1 MGRKKA
7 IRIPIV
13 GGKLKSGT
21 IYSIFALLLIL
32 AFVLLAISFNQKAE
46 GLSWARVWMMNQFGA
61 FAFIFPVFF
70 LMGGALSIQPKKVKL
85 VKPRWMAGIILLFI
99 SLLGLFGTGEVGI
112 VLQVTVADFIS
123 SLGAS
128 VLYLTLFLISM
139 LIIFELSLQDFIML
153 VAKITDAIVKTL
165 QAIFAIVPNKS
176 HSAETSR
183 DRMEDEFVGN
193 KPLAKPM
200 SPSGIS
206 PSAQPTKATAAAQTE
221 FADNKF
227 HSAATGISK
236 DWKFP
241 PLSLLDDPSNVQAD
255 RGDVKQNS
263 DSIEEALDSFGVRA
277 RVVDISYGP
286 AVTQYALQ
294 IAKGVK
300 LNKITSLSNNLA
312 LALAAPNGQIRIEA
326 PIPGKSL
333 VGIEVPNLR
342 SQTVSLKEMLRT
354 QHFVDRAKLLRVPMG
369 YDVSGNPITVDIDT
383 MPHILVAGTTGSGKS
398 VCLSAWICSILF
410 RTTPDEVK
418 LLLIDPKR
426 VTFSPFDGIPHLMT
440 NIIHDTKDTLSAL
453 KWAVGEMEDRYQ
465 LLSNMRARDI
475 YSYNARAVR
484 PEERMPMVLIVID
497 ELADLMMAASK
508 EVESLITR
516 IAQKARAVGI
526 YLVLATQ
533 RPSVDVITGLMKA
546 NIPARVSF
554 NVSSMID
561 SRVIIDMPGAEKLL
575 GKGDMLYL
583 SPSSSKPTRIQGPFV
598 TEKEINNL
606 VEFFKKTVPVVHY
619 TTEITENS
627 VKETMTPSGMMVL
640 KSENNDPL
648 FMRAVELVCQH
659 RKASTS
665 FLQRYLSVGYGR
677 AARLMDKLESSG
689 AIGPGSGAKPRE
701 IRITSPEELNK
712 A

>member
-46 GLSWARVWMMNQFGA
+46 GLAWARVWMMNQFGA

-70 LMGGALSIQPKKVKL
+70 LMAGVLSIQPKKIKL
-85 VKPRWMAGIILLFI
+85 VKPRWMAGIVLLFI

-139 LIIFELSLQDFIML
+139 LIIFELSLQDFIMM
-153 VAKITDAIVKTL
+153 VANITDAIVKTL
-165 QAIFAIVPNKS
+165 QAIVAIAPKKKQKD
-176 HSAETSR
+176 T
-183 DRMEDEFVGN
+183 DEFDKDDAFVGN
-193 KPLAKPM
+193 APLAKPM
-200 SPSGIS
+200 
-206 PSAQPTKATAAAQTE
+206 PTAIAPAPKAASAAQTE
-221 FADNKF
+221 SLDNKF

-241 PLSLLDDPSNVQAD
+241 PLSLLDDPSNIQAD

-369 YDVSGNPITVDIDT
+369 FDVSGNPITIDIDT

-426 VTFSPFDGIPHLMT
+426 VTFAPFDGIPHLMT

-453 KWAVGEMEDRYQ
+453 KWAVGEMEDRYK
-465 LLSNMRARDI
+465 LLSNMRSRDI
-475 YSYNARAVR
+475 YSYNAQAAR

-606 VEFFKKTVPVVHY
+606 VDFFKKTVPVVHY

-640 KSENNDPL
+640 KSEEDDPL

-677 AARLMDKLESSG
+677 AARLMDKLEG
-689 AIGPGSGAKPRE
+689 AGVIGPGSGAKPRE
-701 IRITSPEELNK
+701 IRIASPEELNT

>member
-32 AFVLLAISFNQKAE
+32 ASVLLAISFNQKAE
-46 GLSWARVWMMNQFGA
+46 GLAWAREWMTSQFGA

-70 LMGGALSIQPKKVKL
+70 LMGGVLSIQPKKIKL
-85 VKPRWMAGIILLFI
+85 VKPRWMAGFAMLFI

-139 LIIFELSLQDFIML
+139 LIIFELSLQDFIMM
-153 VAKITDAIVKTL
+153 VANVTDAIVKTM
-165 QAIFAIVPNKS
+165 QALVAIAPKKKHKES
-176 HSAETSR
+176 
-183 DRMEDEFVGN
+183 DEFDKDDAFVGN
-193 KPLAKPM
+193 APLAKPM

-221 FADNKF
+221 FSDNKF

-241 PLSLLDDPSNVQAD
+241 PLSLLDDPSNIQAD

-263 DSIEEALDSFGVRA
+263 DAIEEALDSFGVRA

-369 YDVSGNPITVDIDT
+369 FDVSGNPITIDIDT

-453 KWAVGEMEDRYQ
+453 KWAVGEMEDRYK
-465 LLSNMRARDI
+465 LLSNMRSRDI
-475 YSYNARAVR
+475 YSYNAQAAR

-640 KSENNDPL
+640 KSEDDDPL

-677 AARLMDKLESSG
+677 AARLMDKLESAG
-689 AIGPGSGAKPRE
+689 VIGPGSGAKPRE